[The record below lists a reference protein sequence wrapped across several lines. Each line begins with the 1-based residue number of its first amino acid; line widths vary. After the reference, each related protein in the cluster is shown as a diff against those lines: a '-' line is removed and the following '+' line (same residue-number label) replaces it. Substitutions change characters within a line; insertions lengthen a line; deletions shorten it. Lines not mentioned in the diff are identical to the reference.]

1 MFDFFSLHGMKME
14 KKVLFFIEE
23 GIIKDKFDIYEESIN
38 IDKVD
43 IKRIILSD
51 IESYGSKDT
60 FKYFIGYK

>member
-23 GIIKDKFDIYEESIN
+23 GIIKHKFDIHEESIN

-43 IKRIILSD
+43 IKRIVLSD